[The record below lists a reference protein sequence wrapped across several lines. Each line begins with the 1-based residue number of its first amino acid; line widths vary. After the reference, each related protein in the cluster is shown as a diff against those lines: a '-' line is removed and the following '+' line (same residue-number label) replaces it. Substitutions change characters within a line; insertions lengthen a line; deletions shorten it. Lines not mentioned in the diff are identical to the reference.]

1 MKKIT
6 LLTTIIGL
14 IILVALCTSC
24 TRTKP
29 LSEIPSFN
37 ISTDSLQLTLNSII
51 TAEHINVCV
60 FEKKSMSSTT
70 IFLQID
76 ILNGNNIPSGNNE
89 QQVLSKKI
97 ASQFKHALKNQNA
110 YAEYIIKYSK
120 KLKDNSLV
128 SLNSYQSFKFKN
140 EEL

>member
-6 LLTTIIGL
+6 LLTTIIGF
-14 IILVALCTSC
+14 IILIAFCTSC

-29 LSEIPSFN
+29 LSEIPTFN
-37 ISTDSLQLTLNSII
+37 ISNDSLQLTLNSII
-51 TAEHINVCV
+51 TAEHINICGY
-60 FEKKSMSSTT
+60 EKKSLSSTT

-97 ASQFKHALKNQNA
+97 ASFFKHALKNQNA
-110 YAEYIIKYSK
+110 YAEYRIKYAK

-128 SLNSYQSFKFKN
+128 TLNSYQSFKFKSD
-140 EEL
+140 EL